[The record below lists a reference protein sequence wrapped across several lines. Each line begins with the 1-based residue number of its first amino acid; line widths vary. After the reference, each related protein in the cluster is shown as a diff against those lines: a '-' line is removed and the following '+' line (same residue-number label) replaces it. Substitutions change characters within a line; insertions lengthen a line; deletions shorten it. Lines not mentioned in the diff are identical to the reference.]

1 MAARNLPRRR
11 TWSLL
16 LVGVAI
22 FAVSFLA
29 ISNAIARASDT
40 LEVVAV
46 DNPVQRGEVITAEDL
61 TTAQVPEG
69 ESALDTVPV
78 DRLNDLVG
86 QVAVTALA
94 PGSTLTPGSIA
105 EGLTPP
111 QGTSLVGLTMNVSQ
125 MPATPLTSGDTVR
138 VVHTPDSP
146 DAGAGEGAAIIEAT
160 VVSVTQAPQAGQA
173 IVDVEVPSQEASR
186 LATWAYSQNIVLILD
201 APE

>member
-69 ESALDTVPV
+69 ESTLDTVPA

-94 PGSTLTPGSIA
+94 SGSTLTPASIA

-111 QGTSLVGLTMNVSQ
+111 QGTSLVGLTMNASQ

-146 DAGAGEGAAIIEAT
+146 DTGAGEGAAIIEAT
-160 VVSVTQAPQAGQA
+160 VVSVTPAPQAGQA
-173 IVDVEVPSQEASR
+173 IVDVEVPAQDASR
-186 LATWAYSQNIVLILD
+186 LATWAYGQNVVLILD